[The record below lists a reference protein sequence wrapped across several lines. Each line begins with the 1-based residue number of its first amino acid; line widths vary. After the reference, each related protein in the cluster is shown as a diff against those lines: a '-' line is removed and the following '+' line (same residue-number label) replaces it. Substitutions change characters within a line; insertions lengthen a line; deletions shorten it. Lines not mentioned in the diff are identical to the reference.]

1 MSAAPQFLEIA
12 LAVTATRTPTR
23 KSIPRPHS
31 KPANGLRSVSIKLG
45 GGVRNTRRCYTG
57 GCVTKPNSE
66 GEGYSLIATIYSVWF
81 CYLRSHVPTTDL
93 EASAQV
99 IVSRNHRSTLA
110 NT

>member
-45 GGVRNTRRCYTG
+45 GECAIHDAVTPGVVLQSQT
-57 GCVTKPNSE
+57 
-66 GEGYSLIATIYSVWF
+66 
-81 CYLRSHVPTTDL
+81 LRGKAIH
-93 EASAQV
+93 
-99 IVSRNHRSTLA
+99 
-110 NT
+110 